1 MAYIEPIAQYFM
13 ETNGVQHFEID
24 DKIIKESLIRQHPAF
39 TSRFNPIALLLTQQ
53 AAEGVDEIT
62 AHQEI
67 SFWRLDEKANVLHP
81 YEIKY
86 RLENKALA
94 WLSHFEAFPKYPY
107 ERYVRKGIILLDHDN
122 KCLGFVGNNRF
133 YIDNRT

>member
-24 DKIIKESLIRQHPAF
+24 DKIIKESLSRHQIF

-53 AAEGVDEIT
+53 AAKGVDEIT

-67 SFWRLDEKANVLHP
+67 SFWRLDEKANILHP

-86 RLENKALA
+86 HLEKKAAA
-94 WLSHFEAFPKYPY
+94 WLSHFNTFPKYPY
-107 ERYVRKGIILLDHDN
+107 YRYIRKGIILLDHDN
-122 KCLGFVGNNRF
+122 KCLGFVENKRF
-133 YIDNRT
+133 YIDNW